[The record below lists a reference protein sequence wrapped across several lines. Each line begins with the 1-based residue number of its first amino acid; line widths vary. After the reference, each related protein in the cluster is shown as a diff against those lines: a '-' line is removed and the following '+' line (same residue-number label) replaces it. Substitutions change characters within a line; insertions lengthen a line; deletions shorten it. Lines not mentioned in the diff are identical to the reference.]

1 MPTAEPHVH
10 TVRPTGDFAPNA
22 PLLRLSLFALAIGAI
37 STLGARVLLA
47 AISLFTNIFYF
58 GELSLSKHPPAPN
71 HPGYW
76 AARCRSAAA

>member
-47 AISLFTNIFYF
+47 AISLFTNIFHF
-58 GELSLSKHPPAPN
+58 GELSLSKHSPAPDISAI
-71 HPGYW
+71 GQS
-76 AARCRSAAA
+76 RCRSPAA